1 MMSDEIK
8 TAQGSAATVAP
19 SIKFKDM
26 SFAQKLGY
34 VGKAM
39 LCIISFGFAYPNIF
53 SD

>member
-1 MMSDEIK
+1 MSNQAS
-8 TAQGSAATVAP
+8 TAQGSAATVTP

-26 SFAQKLGY
+26 SLLQKLTH

-39 LCIISFGFAYPNIF
+39 LFLLTLGFCYPNIF